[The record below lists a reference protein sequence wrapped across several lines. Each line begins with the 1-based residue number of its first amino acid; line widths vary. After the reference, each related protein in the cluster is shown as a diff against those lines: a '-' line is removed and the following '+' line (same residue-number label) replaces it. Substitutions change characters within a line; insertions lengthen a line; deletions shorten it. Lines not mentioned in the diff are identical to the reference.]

1 MTRRPHPSLRPNQR
15 ACERD
20 PDMSFDLQLKG
31 LRAVVTGGTLG
42 LGAAVVRALVDAGA
56 RVATSARKPPAKPV
70 EGVSYI
76 LADLM
81 AAEGVNQLAD
91 FVLQEWGGVD
101 IVINVLGGSSTPSGG
116 FAAITDEHWF
126 AELNL
131 NLMPAVRLDRALL
144 PSMLVRGSGVIV
156 HVSSIQRVLP
166 LPESTTAYAASKG
179 ALTTYSKSLS
189 REVTPKGVRVLSVAP
204 GWIETEASVAFAERM
219 AADAGTDYEGGKKIV
234 MDALGG
240 IPVGRP
246 ATPQE
251 VADLIVFLA
260 SPRSASSAGFEY
272 RIDGGTVA
280 TL

>member
-1 MTRRPHPSLRPNQR
+1 
-15 ACERD
+15 
-20 PDMSFDLQLKG
+20 MSFDLRLQG

-56 RVATSARKPPAKPV
+56 RVATSARKAPTKPV

-81 AAEGVNQLAD
+81 TADGVKQLAD
-91 FVLQEWGGVD
+91 SVLREWGGVD
-101 IVINVLGGSSTPSGG
+101 IVINVLGGSSTPTGG
-116 FAAITDEHWF
+116 FAAITDEQWF

-144 PSMLVRGSGVIV
+144 PSMVAKGSGVIV

-166 LPESTTAYAASKG
+166 LPESTTAYAASKA

-204 GWIETEASVAFAERM
+204 GWIETEATVGFVERI
-219 AADAGTDYEGGKKIV
+219 AAGAGTDYEGGKKLV

>member
-1 MTRRPHPSLRPNQR
+1 
-15 ACERD
+15 
-20 PDMSFDLQLKG
+20 MSFDLQLNG

-56 RVATSARKPPAKPV
+56 RVATSARKAPEARV

-76 LADLM
+76 LADLTT
-81 AAEGVNQLAD
+81 ADGVKTLSD
-91 FVLQEWGGVD
+91 SVLKEWGGVD
-101 IVINVLGGSSTPSGG
+101 LLINVLGGSHAPTGG
-116 FAAITDEHWF
+116 FAALTDDHWF
-126 AELNL
+126 SELSLNL
-131 NLMPAVRLDRALL
+131 LPAVRLDRELV
-144 PSMLVRGSGVIV
+144 PSMLAQGSGVVI

-166 LPESTTAYAASKG
+166 LPDATTAYAASKG
-179 ALTTYSKSLS
+179 ALTTYSKALS
-189 REVTPKGVRVLSVAP
+189 REITPKGVRVLSVAP
-204 GWIETEASVAFAERM
+204 GWIMTEASEVFAKRVG
-219 AADAGTDYEGGKKIV
+219 ADAGTDYEGGKKII

-240 IPVGRP
+240 IPVGRA

-272 RIDGGTVA
+272 RIDGGTVS

>member
-1 MTRRPHPSLRPNQR
+1 
-15 ACERD
+15 
-20 PDMSFDLQLKG
+20 MSFDLQLKG

-56 RVATSARKPPAKPV
+56 RVATAARKTPAKPV

-81 AAEGVNQLAD
+81 TADGVKQLAD
-91 FVLQEWGGVD
+91 SVVQGLGGVD
-101 IVINVLGGSSTPSGG
+101 IVINVLGGSSTPTGG

-144 PSMLVRGSGVIV
+144 PSMVAQGSGVIV

-166 LPESTTAYAASKG
+166 LPQSTTAYAASKG
-179 ALTTYSKSLS
+179 ALTTYSKSLA
-189 REVTPKGVRVLSVAP
+189 REVTSKGVRVLSVAP
-204 GWIETEASVAFAERM
+204 GWIETEASIAFAERI
-219 AADAGTDYEGGKKIV
+219 AANAGTDYEGGKKII

-260 SPRSASSAGFEY
+260 SPRSASSVGFEY

>member
-1 MTRRPHPSLRPNQR
+1 
-15 ACERD
+15 
-20 PDMSFDLQLKG
+20 MSFDLRLKG
-31 LRAVVTGGTLG
+31 LRAVVTGGTRG

-56 RVATSARKPPAKPV
+56 RVATSARKAPAEPV

-76 LADLM
+76 LADLTT
-81 AAEGVNQLAD
+81 ADGVKQFAD
-91 FVLQEWGGVD
+91 SVLQEWGGVD
-101 IVINVLGGSSTPSGG
+101 IVVNVLGGSGTPGGG

-144 PSMLVRGSGVIV
+144 PSMVARGSGVIV
-156 HVSSIQRVLP
+156 HVGSIQRVLP

-204 GWIETEASVAFAERM
+204 GWIETEASVAFAERIG
-219 AADAGTDYEGGKKIV
+219 ADAGTDYEGGKKIV